1 MSELIELKNI
11 RDSFQQDLRD
21 WFDVNTA
28 RLRKMKG
35 KTKKSLFAD
44 VLREQMRQFDLLFLF
59 EAIVQ
64 VHPILTKRVDA

>member
-1 MSELIELKNI
+1 MTITLAALTTQFLDRPGLTNSTI
-11 RDSFQQDLRD
+11 R
-21 WFDVNTA
+21 NTA

-35 KTKKSLFAD
+35 KTKKNLFAYY
-44 VLREQMRQFDLLFLF
+44 LREQHEIIRLLFLF